1 MRPAWGLRGK
11 TPVLSDRR
19 QVELRRMH
27 ATGEYTISDLAELFA
42 VSRPTVYRVMAKG
55 RGREVV

>member
-11 TPVLSDRR
+11 TPKLSDRR
-19 QVELRRMH
+19 QAELRRMH
-27 ATGEYTISDLAELFA
+27 TTGEYTISDLAELFA
-42 VSRPTVYRVMAKG
+42 MSRPTMYRMLAKG